1 MIFPR
6 KIYGI
11 MTRDVVRKARL
22 SGERT
27 EDIESLLSS
36 MEADKYIASSDVL
49 VDMAH
54 LVMLTRQQIVHEEY
68 AKTLMKELLAM
79 HESGVPPDAFD
90 PSYED
95 IHAGIET
102 ILTKKTG
109 GDAGGRLHIGRSRN
123 DEVATCLRMRTRD
136 IIIDQLEAV
145 CRLRSV
151 LLSVA
156 DGHITTVMPGFTH
169 LQHAQPVTLAHH
181 LLAYEQIFS
190 RDYDRLFDALHR
202 VNCSPLGSAALAS
215 TGYPLDRMYTARML
229 GFDRILVNSMDA
241 VASRDFAGEI
251 LACDTML
258 LTHISRLCEELIIW
272 SSSFVQFVVLDD
284 RYCSTSSIMPQKKNP
299 DVAEILR
306 SRAGAVLGAFVSA
319 ITIVKGLAMAYNR
332 DLQDLNPHLWRG
344 ISNVR
349 RDVDLLAGMM
359 ETAEFNRERMA
370 EEAGKGGTTT
380 TELADTLVR
389 EFDIP
394 FRTAH
399 HIVGKAVRDGSLDL
413 ATLDKAAEEFH
424 GKSLSSLGVTQEK
437 IESALSVE
445 TSLSVRRLPGGPA
458 PEAVRSALDNCRKE
472 LKKDV
477 EQVSNKKLNISA
489 SLDELLTQARRI
501 AQL

>member
-1 MIFPR
+1 
-6 KIYGI
+6 

-36 MEADKYIASSDVL
+36 MEADRNIASSDVL

-54 LVMLTRQQIVHEEY
+54 LVMLTRQQIVHEDH
-68 AKTLMKELLAM
+68 AKTLMKELLCM
-79 HESGVPPDAFD
+79 YESGVPAEAFD

-102 ILTKKTG
+102 ILTRKTG
-109 GDAGGRLHIGRSRN
+109 GDVGGRLHIGRSRN
-123 DEVATCLRMRTRD
+123 DEVATCLRIRTRD
-136 IIIDQLEAV
+136 IILDQLEALT
-145 CRLRSV
+145 RLRSV

-156 DGHITTVMPGFTH
+156 ADHITTVMPGFTH

-181 LLAYEQIFS
+181 LLAYEQMFS
-190 RDYDRLFDALHR
+190 RDFDRLFDALRR

-215 TGYPLDRMYTARML
+215 TGYPLDRPFTADLL

-241 VASRDFAGEI
+241 VASRDFAEET

-258 LTHISRLCEELIIW
+258 LTNISRFCEELIIW
-272 SSSFVQFVVLDD
+272 SSAFVQFVNLDD

-306 SRAGAVLGAFVSA
+306 SRAGTILGSFVSA
-319 ITIVKGLAMAYNR
+319 ITIVKGLPMAYNR

-344 ISNVR
+344 ITGVR
-349 RDVDLLAGMM
+349 RDIDLLAGMV
-359 ETAEFNRERMA
+359 ESATFNRERMA
-370 EEAGKGGTTT
+370 EEAGRGGTTT

-389 EFDIP
+389 EFNIP

-399 HIVGKAVRDGSLDL
+399 HIVGKAVKDGSLDL
-413 ATLDKAAEEFH
+413 VTLDRGAEKFY
-424 GKSLSSLGVTQEK
+424 GKTLSSLGVTQK
-437 IESALSVE
+437 NIDSALSVS
-445 TSLSVRRLPGGPA
+445 TSLSVRKLPGGPA
-458 PEAVRSALDNCRKE
+458 PDAVLDALAERRKE
-472 LKKDV
+472 LEKDIELICDKKT
-477 EQVSNKKLNISA
+477 QISA
-489 SLDELLTQARRI
+489 SLHELLTQARRI

>member
-1 MIFPR
+1 
-6 KIYGI
+6 

-36 MEADKYIASSDVL
+36 MEADRNIASSDVL

-54 LVMLTRQQIVHEEY
+54 LVMLTRQQIVHEDH
-68 AKTLMKELLAM
+68 AKTLMKELLCM
-79 HESGVPPDAFD
+79 YESGVPAEAFD

-102 ILTKKTG
+102 ILTRKTG
-109 GDAGGRLHIGRSRN
+109 GDVGGRLHIGRSRN
-123 DEVATCLRMRTRD
+123 DEVATCLRIRTRD
-136 IIIDQLEAV
+136 IILDQLEALT
-145 CRLRSV
+145 RLRSV
-151 LLSVA
+151 LLSVPA
-156 DGHITTVMPGFTH
+156 DHITTVMPGFTH

-181 LLAYEQIFS
+181 LLAYEQMFS
-190 RDYDRLFDALHR
+190 RDFDRLFDALRR

-215 TGYPLDRMYTARML
+215 TGYPLDRPFTADLL

-241 VASRDFAGEI
+241 VASRDFAEET

-258 LTHISRLCEELIIW
+258 LTNISRFCEELIIW
-272 SSSFVQFVVLDD
+272 SSAFVQFVNLDD

-306 SRAGAVLGAFVSA
+306 SRAGTILGSFVSA
-319 ITIVKGLAMAYNR
+319 ITIVKGLPMAYNR

-344 ISNVR
+344 ITGVR
-349 RDVDLLAGMM
+349 RDIDLLAGMV
-359 ETAEFNRERMA
+359 ESATFNRERMA
-370 EEAGKGGTTT
+370 EEAGRGGTTT

-389 EFDIP
+389 EFNIP

-399 HIVGKAVRDGSLDL
+399 HIVGKAVKDGSLDL
-413 ATLDKAAEEFH
+413 VTLDRGAEKFY
-424 GKSLSSLGVTQEK
+424 GKTLSSLGVTQK
-437 IESALSVE
+437 NIDSALSVS
-445 TSLSVRRLPGGPA
+445 TSLSVRKLPGGPA
-458 PEAVRSALDNCRKE
+458 PDAVLDALAERRKE
-472 LKKDV
+472 LEKDIELICDKKT
-477 EQVSNKKLNISA
+477 QISA
-489 SLDELLTQARRI
+489 SLHELLTQARRI

>member
-1 MIFPR
+1 
-6 KIYGI
+6 

-36 MEADKYIASSDVL
+36 MEADRNIASSDVL

-54 LVMLTRQQIVHEEY
+54 LVMLTRQQIVHEDH
-68 AKTLMKELLAM
+68 AKTLMKELLCM
-79 HESGVPPDAFD
+79 YESGVPAEAFD

-102 ILTKKTG
+102 ILTRKTG
-109 GDAGGRLHIGRSRN
+109 GDVGGRLHIGRSRN
-123 DEVATCLRMRTRD
+123 DEVATCLRIRTRD
-136 IIIDQLEAV
+136 IILDQLEALT
-145 CRLRSV
+145 RLRSV

-156 DGHITTVMPGFTH
+156 ADHITTVMPGFTH

-181 LLAYEQIFS
+181 LLAYEQMFS
-190 RDYDRLFDALHR
+190 RDFDRLFDALRR

-215 TGYPLDRMYTARML
+215 TGYPLDRPFTADLL

-241 VASRDFAGEI
+241 VASRDFAEEI

-258 LTHISRLCEELIIW
+258 LTNISRFCEELIIW
-272 SSSFVQFVVLDD
+272 SSAFVQFVNLDD

-306 SRAGAVLGAFVSA
+306 SRTGTILGSFVSA
-319 ITIVKGLAMAYNR
+319 ITIVKGLPMAYNR

-344 ISNVR
+344 ITGVR
-349 RDVDLLAGMM
+349 RDIDLLAGMV
-359 ETAEFNRERMA
+359 ESATFNRERMA
-370 EEAGKGGTTT
+370 EEAGRGGTTT

-389 EFDIP
+389 EFNIP

-399 HIVGKAVRDGSLDL
+399 HIVGKAVKDGSLDL
-413 ATLDKAAEEFH
+413 VTLDRGAEKFY
-424 GKSLSSLGVTQEK
+424 GKTLSSLGVTQK
-437 IESALSVE
+437 NIDSALSVS
-445 TSLSVRRLPGGPA
+445 TSLSVRKLPGGPA
-458 PEAVRSALDNCRKE
+458 PDAVLDALAERRKE
-472 LKKDV
+472 LEKDIELICDKKT
-477 EQVSNKKLNISA
+477 QISA
-489 SLDELLTQARRI
+489 SLHELLTQARRI

>member
-1 MIFPR
+1 
-6 KIYGI
+6 

-36 MEADKYIASSDVL
+36 MEADRNIASSDVL

-54 LVMLTRQQIVHEEY
+54 LVMLTRQQIVHEDH
-68 AKTLMKELLAM
+68 AKTLMKELLCM
-79 HESGVPPDAFD
+79 YESGVPAEAFD

-102 ILTKKTG
+102 ILTRKTG
-109 GDAGGRLHIGRSRN
+109 GDVGGRLHIGRSRN
-123 DEVATCLRMRTRD
+123 DEVATCLRIRTRD
-136 IIIDQLEAV
+136 IILDQLEALT
-145 CRLRSV
+145 RLRSV

-156 DGHITTVMPGFTH
+156 ADHITTVMPGFTH

-181 LLAYEQIFS
+181 LLAYEQMFS
-190 RDYDRLFDALHR
+190 RDFDRLFDALRR

-215 TGYPLDRMYTARML
+215 TGYPLDRPFTADLL

-241 VASRDFAGEI
+241 VASRDFAEET

-258 LTHISRLCEELIIW
+258 LTNISRFCEELIIW
-272 SSSFVQFVVLDD
+272 SSAFVQFVNLDD

-306 SRAGAVLGAFVSA
+306 SRTGTILGSFVSA
-319 ITIVKGLAMAYNR
+319 ITIVKGLPMAYNR

-344 ISNVR
+344 ITGVR
-349 RDVDLLAGMM
+349 RDIDLLAGMV
-359 ETAEFNRERMA
+359 ESATFNRERMA
-370 EEAGKGGTTT
+370 EEAGRGGTTT

-389 EFDIP
+389 EFNIP

-399 HIVGKAVRDGSLDL
+399 HIVGKAVKDGSLDL
-413 ATLDKAAEEFH
+413 VTLDRGAEKFY
-424 GKSLSSLGVTQEK
+424 GKTLSSLGVTQK
-437 IESALSVE
+437 NIDSALSVS
-445 TSLSVRRLPGGPA
+445 TSLSVRKLPGGPA
-458 PEAVRSALDNCRKE
+458 PDAVLDALAERRKE
-472 LKKDV
+472 LEKDIELICDKKT
-477 EQVSNKKLNISA
+477 QISA
-489 SLDELLTQARRI
+489 SLHELLTQARRI

>member
-1 MIFPR
+1 MIFTR

-36 MEADKYIASSDVL
+36 MEADRSIASSDVL

-54 LVMLTRQQIVHEEY
+54 LIMLTRQQIVHEDH
-68 AKTLMKELLAM
+68 AKTLMKELLIM
-79 HESGVPPDAFD
+79 HESGVPQDAFD

-102 ILTKKTG
+102 VLTKKTG

-123 DEVATCLRMRTRD
+123 DEVATCLRIRTRD
-136 IIIDQLEAV
+136 IILDQLEAV
-145 CRLRSV
+145 NRLRFV
-151 LLSVA
+151 LLFIA
-156 DGHITTVMPGFTH
+156 EGHVTTVMPGFTH

-181 LLAYEQIFS
+181 LLAYEQMFS
-190 RDYDRLFDALHR
+190 RDFDRLLDALRR

-215 TGYPLDRMYTARML
+215 TGYPLDREYTAQLL
-229 GFDRILVNSMDA
+229 GFDKILINSMDA
-241 VASRDFAGEI
+241 VASRDFAEEI

-258 LTHISRLCEELIIW
+258 LTNISRLCEELIIW
-272 SSSFVQFVVLDD
+272 SSSFVQFVTLDD

-306 SRAGAVLGAFVSA
+306 SRAGTILGTFVSA
-319 ITIVKGLAMAYNR
+319 ITIVKGLPMAYNR

-344 ISNVR
+344 ITNVR
-349 RDVDLLAGMM
+349 RDIDLLAGMI
-359 ETAEFNRERMA
+359 ESAEFNRERMA

-389 EFDIP
+389 EFNIP

-399 HIVGKAVRDGSLDL
+399 HIVGKAVRDGSPDL
-413 ATLDKAAEEFH
+413 ANLDKAAEEFH
-424 GKSLSSLGVTQEK
+424 GKTLSSLGVTQKK
-437 IESALSVE
+437 IDSALSVS
-445 TSLSVRRLPGGPA
+445 TSLSVRKLPGGPA
-458 PEAVRSALDNCRKE
+458 PDAVKDALVDRRKE
-472 LKKDV
+472 LEKDI
-477 EQVSNKKLNISA
+477 ELIANKKSHISA
-489 SLDELLTQARRI
+489 SLDELLKQARRI